1 MIFKKLAEALQ
12 EIGYENFNQNENI
25 EKQLYEAAKNKTR
38 VVISGNEK
46 RTEITS
52 MILHVLKF
60 HGIETDFVI
69 GKNYDTAYLTK
80 ENDFIIIEANP
91 NATFENLHANITLL
105 SGISDSEIIEN
116 YKNYISKITSGG
128 VLIYNEENTALTDLA
143 ENSENYFRKFPYKK
157 PITETK
163 NGTISVET
171 ELGSIPLQISD
182 VSLIHHLEGA
192 KFICQQLGILEEDF
206 YEALMSF

>member
-69 GKNYDTAYLTK
+69 GENYDTAYLTK

-105 SGISDSEIIEN
+105 SGISDSENIEN

-163 NGTISVET
+163 NATICIET